1 MAVMEAMR
9 KLTVEDFLAQ
19 PESDE
24 RMELVDG
31 EIIMSPRARSSH
43 QRMVA
48 YLSHLLLSR
57 VANSGAVIVE
67 KEMVVSSLDGEQQ
80 VRVPDLCY
88 IRQSRQDIIADEA
101 IRGPADIVIEI
112 LSRGTEEIDRITKRD
127 EYRATGV
134 PEYWIV
140 DLESRAL
147 LIHDFAKG
155 SQALFRSEDP
165 FESQVLRELD
175 LPAAFTVTEVFEI
188 LS

>member
-1 MAVMEAMR
+1 MAVLEAVR
-9 KLTVEDFLAQ
+9 KLTVEDFLSQA
-19 PESDE
+19 ETDE

-31 EIIMSPRARSSH
+31 EIIMSPRASFGH
-43 QRMVA
+43 QE
-48 YLSHLLLSR
+48 LIIHLGHLLR
-57 VANSGAVIVE
+57 VRVGTSGHVVAE
-67 KEMVVSSLDGEQQ
+67 KEMLVQAPDGEEHI
-80 VRVPDLCY
+80 RVPDLCY
-88 IRQSRQDIIADEA
+88 IRESRNHIITDEA

-112 LSRGTEEIDRITKRD
+112 LSGGTEEIDRITKRD

-140 DLESRAL
+140 DLESKAL

-155 SQALFRSEDP
+155 SQALFRSGDP

-175 LPAAFTVTEVFEI
+175 LPATFTVTEVFEI